1 MPNQKEI
8 KEELDALQEFI
19 DACENAQAHRLGL
32 DEATYDKYNEAIA
45 RQRELGKQLAE
56 MNSNI
61 RGLYTSAQLRR
72 KESEQRVDR
81 CKIEAVVELDSN
93 QFYDFRNHLFDNQE
107 FIKEHLDSMY
117 QDSDGI
123 NHCLL
128 VLGAGE
134 SDGVL
139 IESEGSLY
147 ARYSALLPNARMFMQ
162 TQIEAIADKI
172 IREGCTQTESGAWVI
187 SFDKISEYLNAD
199 VTPRNALGEMLINE
213 LCMRDDVLDIR
224 ATDDCIEMK
233 YYTDQINDQEDKNYM
248 SLYSLMRSN
257 LEDIHIVD
265 IDEEH
270 DLATIVELNQD
281 TLTEDGKRDWADVL
295 GAKVERIFEGY
306 YGLQIAVSGCAP
318 ERLEAFSKM
327 LAGECS
333 IEESEQWINPSESGE
348 GFEMKF
354 T

>member
-19 DACENAQAHRLGL
+19 DACENALSHRLGL
-32 DEATYDKYNEAIA
+32 DEVTYEKYNEALS

-56 MNSNI
+56 MNSNV

-107 FIKEHLDSMY
+107 FIKEYRDSMY
-117 QDSDGI
+117 QDREGI

-134 SDGVL
+134 SDGILV
-139 IESEGSLY
+139 ESEGSLY
-147 ARYSALLPNARMFMQ
+147 ARYSALLPNARTFIQ
-162 TQIEAIADKI
+162 QQIEAIADEI
-172 IREGCTQTESGAWVI
+172 IREGCTQSESGAWVI
-187 SFDKISEYLNAD
+187 SFNKISEYLNAD
-199 VTPRNALGEMLINE
+199 ITPRNTLGEMLINE

-233 YYTDQINDQEDKNYM
+233 YYTDQENDQKDKTYM

-265 IDEEH
+265 VDEEH
-270 DLATIVELNQD
+270 DLATIVELNQN
-281 TLTEDGKRDWADVL
+281 TLTEDGKRDWSDVL

-348 GFEMKF
+348 RFEMKF

>member
-1 MPNQKEI
+1 MPNQKGI

-19 DACENAQAHRLGL
+19 DACENAQVHRLGL

-56 MNSNI
+56 MNSNV

-81 CKIEAVVELDSN
+81 CKIEAVVELDSD

-172 IREGCTQTESGAWVI
+172 IREGCTQTKDGAWAI
-187 SFDKISEYLNAD
+187 SFDEVSQYFNAD
-199 VTPRNALGEMLINE
+199 VTPRNTLGEMLINE

-233 YYTDQINDQEDKNYM
+233 YDTDQINDQDEKTYM

-257 LEDIHIVD
+257 LEDINIVD
-265 IDEEH
+265 IDKEH

-281 TLTEDGKRDWADVL
+281 TLTEDGKRDWSDVL

-306 YGLQIAVSGCAP
+306 YGLQIAVSGCNP

-333 IEESEQWINPSESGE
+333 IEETEWWIKPSESGE
-348 GFEMKF
+348 SFEIKF

>member
-32 DEATYDKYNEAIA
+32 DEATYDQYNEAIA

-172 IREGCTQTESGAWVI
+172 IREGCTQSESGAWGI
-187 SFDKISEYLNAD
+187 SFDKVSQYYD
-199 VTPRNALGEMLINE
+199 LIDA
-213 LCMRDDVLDIR
+213 CR
-224 ATDDCIEMK
+224 K
-233 YYTDQINDQEDKNYM
+233 
-248 SLYSLMRSN
+248 
-257 LEDIHIVD
+257 
-265 IDEEH
+265 
-270 DLATIVELNQD
+270 
-281 TLTEDGKRDWADVL
+281 
-295 GAKVERIFEGY
+295 
-306 YGLQIAVSGCAP
+306 
-318 ERLEAFSKM
+318 
-327 LAGECS
+327 
-333 IEESEQWINPSESGE
+333 
-348 GFEMKF
+348 
-354 T
+354 

>member
-19 DACENAQAHRLGL
+19 DACENAQVHRLGL
-32 DEATYDKYNEAIA
+32 DEATYDKYNEAIV

-56 MNSNI
+56 MNSNVI
-61 RGLYTSAQLRR
+61 GLYTSAQLRR

-81 CKIEAVVELDSN
+81 CKIEAVVELDSD

-107 FIKEHLDSMY
+107 FIKEHRDSMY

-128 VLGAGE
+128 VLGIGE
-134 SDGVL
+134 EDGVL
-139 IESEGSLY
+139 VESEGSLY
-147 ARYSALLPNARMFMQ
+147 ARYSALLPNARTFINQ
-162 TQIEAIADKI
+162 QIEAITDKI
-172 IREGCTQTESGAWVI
+172 MHEGCTQSESGAWVI
-187 SFDKISEYLNAD
+187 SFNKISEYLNAD
-199 VTPRNALGEMLINE
+199 ITPRNTLGEMLINE

-233 YYTDQINDQEDKNYM
+233 YYTDQENDQKDKTYM

-265 IDEEH
+265 VDEEH
-270 DLATIVELNQD
+270 DLATIVELNQN
-281 TLTEDGKRDWADVL
+281 TLTEDGKREWSDVL

-306 YGLQIAVSGCAP
+306 YGVQIAVSGCAP

-333 IEESEQWINPSESGE
+333 IEETERWIKPSESRE
-348 GFEMKF
+348 SFEMKF

>member
-19 DACENAQAHRLGL
+19 DACENAQVHRLGV
-32 DEATYDKYNEAIA
+32 DEATNV
-45 RQRELGKQLAE
+45 
-56 MNSNI
+56 

-81 CKIEAVVELDSN
+81 CKIEAVVELDSD

-224 ATDDCIEMK
+224 AIDDCIEMK

-257 LEDIHIVD
+257 LEDVHIVD
-265 IDEEH
+265 VDEEH
-270 DLATIVELNQD
+270 DLATIVELNQN
-281 TLTEDGKRDWADVL
+281 TLTEDGKRDWSDVL

-333 IEESEQWINPSESGE
+333 IEETERWIKPSESRE
-348 GFEMKF
+348 SFEMKS

>member
-1 MPNQKEI
+1 MPNQNEI

-19 DACENAQAHRLGL
+19 DACENAQAHCLGL

-56 MNSNI
+56 MNGNV
-61 RGLYTSAQLRR
+61 RGLYTSAKLMR
-72 KESEQRVDR
+72 KEPEIRADK

-93 QFYDFRNHLFDNQE
+93 QFYDFRNHLFDNQD
-107 FIKEHLDSMY
+107 FIKTHRDSMY
-117 QDSDGI
+117 QDRDGI

-139 IESEGSLY
+139 VESEGSLY
-147 ARYSALLPNARMFMQ
+147 ARYSALLPNARIFIQ
-162 TQIEAIADKI
+162 HQIEAIADEI
-172 IREGCTQTESGAWVI
+172 IREGCTQSESGAWVI
-187 SFDKISEYLNAD
+187 SFDKISQYLNAD
-199 VTPRNALGEMLINE
+199 VIPRNTLGEMLINE
-213 LCMRDDVLDIR
+213 LCTRDDVLDIR
-224 ATDDCIEMK
+224 ATDDCIEIK
-233 YYTDQINDQEDKNYM
+233 LYPDHTNDQEDKNYM

-257 LEDIHIVD
+257 LEDVHIVD

-281 TLTEDGKRDWADVL
+281 TLTEDGKRDWSDVL
-295 GAKVERIFEGY
+295 AAKIERIFEGY
-306 YGLQIAVSGCAP
+306 YGLQIAVSGCTP

-333 IEESEQWINPSESGE
+333 IEESERWVNPSESGE
-348 GFEMKF
+348 SFEMKF